1 MNFLERAEQMGW
13 DMQDAR
19 SLAYSD
25 LPTGALLGEVTIVDC
40 ITESNSP
47 WFYGPYGY
55 MLDGAVPYEDP
66 IPYRGRLG
74 FFEV

>member
-1 MNFLERAEQMGW
+1 MGW